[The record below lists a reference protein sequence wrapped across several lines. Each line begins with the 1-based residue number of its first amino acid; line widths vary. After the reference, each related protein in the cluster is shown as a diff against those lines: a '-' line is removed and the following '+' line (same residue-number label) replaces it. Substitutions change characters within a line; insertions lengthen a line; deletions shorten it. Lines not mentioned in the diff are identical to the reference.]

1 MTGRIGHHSL
11 ILLLLTNLY
20 FLFCI
25 LSGIFVNLFFLAY
38 VMSPR
43 FCHRFVGYLEEE
55 AVKTYTHC
63 LEVYIAAFLTAFSLV
78 PLSYFVRNRMYPPAS
93 RLSPASFCKPWPSRT
108 ADCLKHVFAPYH
120 VALISILFQHFSF
133 PPKTAIQYIS
143 AAYHLQNVSRKFRL
157 ESRTQLFG
165 SFHAV

>member
-78 PLSYFVRNRMYPPAS
+78 PLGYFVRNRMYPPAS
-93 RLSPASFCKPWPSRT
+93 
-108 ADCLKHVFAPYH
+108 ADCPLHLFASLGQVEMP
-120 VALISILFQHFSF
+120 
-133 PPKTAIQYIS
+133 TAS
-143 AAYHLQNVSRKFRL
+143 NMSSHP
-157 ESRTQLFG
+157 TM
-165 SFHAV
+165 